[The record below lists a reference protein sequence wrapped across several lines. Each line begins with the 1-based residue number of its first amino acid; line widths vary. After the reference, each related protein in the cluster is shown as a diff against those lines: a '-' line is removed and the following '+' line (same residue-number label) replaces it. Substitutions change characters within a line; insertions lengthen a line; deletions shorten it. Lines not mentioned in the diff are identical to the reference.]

1 MSTVTTTERTLTPRR
16 LNHYA
21 IPTQDMAATHDFWT
35 RVMGCE
41 FIGAFRV
48 EGHLMSTGDMSPTY
62 LHGFYAFTDGS
73 CIAFF
78 ELAGGLEVR
87 DDGVPAWAKHLALS
101 VDSRQ
106 QIAEWLRHLRAEG
119 VDDVSEEVDHG
130 GVFYS
135 LYFTD
140 PTSGQ
145 RLELT
150 YQAVALDDAGLG
162 DGLQTLESWTQD
174 KKAGRLT

>member
-1 MSTVTTTERTLTPRR
+1 MSTVTAAERTLTPRR

-35 RVMGCE
+35 RVMGCD
-41 FIGAFRV
+41 FVGAFRV
-48 EGHLMSTGDMSPTY
+48 EGHLMSTGDMAPTY

-78 ELAGGLEVR
+78 ELAGGLDVR

-101 VDSRQ
+101 VDSRE

-119 VDDVSEEVDHG
+119 VDVGDEVDHG
-130 GVFYS
+130 GFFYS

-150 YQAVALDDAGLG
+150 YQAIEFGDDGRDA
-162 DGLQTLESWTQD
+162 GLQTLESWTED
-174 KKAGRLT
+174 KKSGRLT